1 MKTSVASV
9 CVHPIRTHILTLLL
23 LAGLFGCS
31 SSSTKDDTA
40 YVEPELRTGTI
51 VEAEQPE
58 PTASQQQAVAASV
71 KVSHPYQYTV
81 KKGDTLWDIAA
92 RFLRDPW
99 YWPDVWHVN
108 PQIENPHLIYPG
120 DILTMS
126 FVDGRPRISMQR
138 GSTVRL
144 SPSIRSTPMDQ
155 AIPAIPVDAIRQFLT
170 RPIVLDANTLDSAPY
185 VVSFGEDHVVGGTD
199 HLAYVRSIESQ
210 QDTRFEVVRP
220 AEPLKDAD
228 TNEILGYN
236 AQFVGN
242 AELRRTGDPATVMLT
257 SMELETLIGDR
268 LLVVPDDISLTTFY
282 PKAPDREI
290 KGSIIK
296 VLNGVSNI
304 GQYDVVILDK
314 THDELAAYFGVTRPS
329 LSRVI
334 SELNDEGVLEAK
346 GKQIRIIDRRSLSE
360 LLK

>member
-1 MKTSVASV
+1 MSTTNHKFVSLILGLLFSC
-9 CVHPIRTHILTLLL
+9 CVLAADEIAVNPAHPDR
-23 LAGLFGCS
+23 
-31 SSSTKDDTA
+31 
-40 YVEPELRTGTI
+40 YV
-51 VEAEQPE
+51 V
-58 PTASQQQAVAASV
+58 V
-71 KVSHPYQYTV
+71 
-81 KKGDTLWDIAA
+81 KGDTLWDIAA

-314 THDELAAYFGVTRPS
+314 GEQDGLARGDVLTVLHRGGVIRDTVTGSPNKRVVLPDEPAGKLMVFRTFPRVSFALIMHATRAIHV
-329 LSRVI
+329 LDRV
-334 SELNDEGVLEAK
+334 ENP
-346 GKQIRIIDRRSLSE
+346 
-360 LLK
+360 